1 MSGNLPTLGPTL
13 PSLCPA
19 VPAATYLVS
28 STAEERGLAGQGPKA
43 TLRVTMAESKGRQ
56 T

>member
-13 PSLCPA
+13 P
-19 VPAATYLVS
+19 S

-43 TLRVTMAESKGRQ
+43 TLLVTMAESKGRQ